1 MADEGFVL
9 GDDNILIL
17 RSKYSTMNII
27 YLTEDIHNYSAAYYQ
42 KDVLYY
48 LNKLHDVYTY
58 GPGFSNYRS
67 GDTIQ
72 DIISKCEFDPD
83 LISIGH
89 KWLRD
94 SSTAAVD
101 PHPSL
106 DLTETE
112 IPCVI
117 ILNKEYTNFDKKIQF
132 IEDNGIPLVFT
143 HHHHAAQWT
152 ERYEPK
158 FVFWPFAVNHREFQD
173 FGEDKIYDLSFSGIL
188 RNPDPNVPQTDV
200 RIRAQQEMFYSLG
213 ELKLALKPEYRDYNI
228 FWRGKPTTKSYRI
241 LTKILHREG
250 RLPDDDYK
258 KLYNRSKLAFNS
270 LSPMG
275 LVGTRYYEAMASNS
289 LVFCEESNI
298 YTEYGLFEPG
308 KHCVTYNSDLSEFK
322 EKFEYY
328 VNNKQERKQ
337 IAQQGHVH
345 VMNNH
350 TWEIRIKE
358 FTRAIKKELL

>member
-1 MADEGFVL
+1 MK
-9 GDDNILIL
+9 IL
-17 RSKYSTMNII
+17 
-27 YLTEDIHNYSAAYYQ
+27 YLTENIYEYSAAYYQ
-42 KDVLYY
+42 KDVLYF
-48 LNKLHDVYTY
+48 LNKSHDVYTY
-58 GPGFSNYRS
+58 GPGFSNYNP

-72 DIISKCEFDPD
+72 EIISKCEFDPD
-83 LISIGH
+83 LICIGH

-106 DLTETE
+106 DLTETG
-112 IPCVI
+112 IPCAI

-132 IEDNGIPLVFT
+132 IEDNSIPLVFT
-143 HHHHAAQWT
+143 HHHHATQWT
-152 ERYEPK
+152 EKYEPE

-173 FGEDKIYDLSFSGIL
+173 FGEDKTYDLSFSGIL

-213 ELKLALKPEYRDYNI
+213 ELKLALKPAYRDYDI
-228 FWRGKPTTKSYRI
+228 FWRGKPTTKPYRI

-258 KLYNRSKLAFNS
+258 KLYNRSKLAFNT

-289 LVFCEESNI
+289 LVFCEESSI
-298 YTEYGLFEPG
+298 YTEHGLFEPG
-308 KHCVTYNSDLSEFK
+308 KHCITFRNDLNDFE
-322 EKFEYY
+322 EKLNYF
-328 VNNKQERKQ
+328 VKNDNERDR
-337 IAQQGHVH
+337 IAQQGHDH
-345 VMNNH
+345 VLNNH
-350 TWEIRIKE
+350 TWKLRIN
-358 FTRAIKKELL
+358 ELTSEVEQRLL